1 MPALTIGESAH
12 APKTR
17 KCLSL
22 FGIVL
27 EEHTC
32 CILARLGFHLIFAVT
47 LLQVGVSNMDHRSTD
62 CIRHH
67 PDRDF
72 YNRLQSCFRLHQT
85 QDDAQHSDA
94 GAALPTRQLSINAH
108 TSMRRTWVSLKSG
121 TLPSSSAASPARC
134 TPRAAAFRCISVSL
148 SDSEPGVSGHA
159 CSLNSYNGVQ
169 LCHVCLFFIF
179 SNWRYCTCACG
190 SYPDTQG
197 FNPAAQ

>member
-1 MPALTIGESAH
+1 MLH
-12 APKTR
+12 
-17 KCLSL
+17 
-22 FGIVL
+22 FG
-27 EEHTC
+27 TPWC
-32 CILARLGFHLIFAVT
+32 SHLIFAVT
-47 LLQVGVSNMDHRSTD
+47 LLQVGVSNIHHSSTD

-94 GAALPTRQLSINAH
+94 GAALPTRQISINAH
-108 TSMRRTWVSLKSG
+108 TSMRRTWVSLKLG
-121 TLPSSSAASPARC
+121 TLLSLSAASPARC
-134 TPRAAAFRCISVSL
+134 ISRAAAFRCISVSL
-148 SDSEPGVSGHA
+148 SDSEPGVSGRA

-190 SYPDTQG
+190 VFISSDIFYLHKNERGIRPQM
-197 FNPAAQ
+197 AAAGAESEHRRVSSSSRNS

>member
-1 MPALTIGESAH
+1 
-12 APKTR
+12 
-17 KCLSL
+17 
-22 FGIVL
+22 
-27 EEHTC
+27 
-32 CILARLGFHLIFAVT
+32 
-47 LLQVGVSNMDHRSTD
+47 MDHRSTD

-94 GAALPTRQLSINAH
+94 GAALPTRQLSINAY
-108 TSMRRTWVSLKSG
+108 TSMHRTWGSLKSG

-148 SDSEPGVSGHA
+148 SDSEPGVSGRA

-190 SYPDTQG
+190 FFISSYIFHLLETDRGICSQM
-197 FNPAAQ
+197 AASNAESEHRRVSSSGRSA